1 MPIEILRN
9 MEIIKIWND
18 APSERQLDEIVSR
31 LEDGQIMI
39 WPTDTLYGIACDAL
53 NPKAIERVCR
63 LKGINH
69 DKTNLSIVCPDIA
82 RAAEYARFNNDV
94 YRILKQN
101 TPGAF
106 TFLCR
111 TASTLPK
118 AFKGRKTVG
127 IRIPACETSRA
138 IAGVLGKPLLT
149 TSIEFDDDD
158 YATVPSLI
166 AENYEGKVD
175 FMVEGEEGKTIVS
188 TVVDC
193 TDNQITVIREG
204 AGELE

>member
-1 MPIEILRN
+1 M
-9 MEIIKIWND
+9 
-18 APSERQLDEIVSR
+18 
-31 LEDGQIMI
+31 
-39 WPTDTLYGIACDAL
+39 
-53 NPKAIERVCR
+53 
-63 LKGINH
+63 
-69 DKTNLSIVCPDIA
+69 
-82 RAAEYARFNNDV
+82 

-138 IAGVLGKPLLT
+138 IAGLLGKPLLT

>member
-1 MPIEILRN
+1 

-18 APSERQLDEIVSR
+18 APSGRQLDEIVAR

-39 WPTDTLYGIACDAL
+39 WPTDTLYAIACDAL

-63 LKGINH
+63 LKGINP

-82 RAAEYARFNNDV
+82 SASEYARFNNEV

-106 TFLCR
+106 TFVCR
-111 TASTLPK
+111 SASTLPK

-127 IRIPACETSRA
+127 IRIPACATSRA
-138 IAGVLGKPLLT
+138 IAERLGKPLLT

-158 YATVPSLI
+158 YATEPSLI
-166 AENYEGKVD
+166 AENYEGRVD
-175 FMVEGEEGKTIVS
+175 FMVEGEEGKTVES

-193 TDNQITVIREG
+193 SDNQITIIREG